1 MSKKN
6 YPDGITPVNFQ
17 IVKNTLQTAVDF
29 GWTKTK
35 TQEELRKSANMTVRQ
50 ARDLVKAEFD
60 QARRWEEEQTEKQ
73 KAEELE
79 AVEKE
84 RRWKINEQE
93 EE

>member
-1 MSKKN
+1 
-6 YPDGITPVNFQ
+6 
-17 IVKNTLQTAVDF
+17 
-29 GWTKTK
+29 
-35 TQEELRKSANMTVRQ
+35 MTVRQ